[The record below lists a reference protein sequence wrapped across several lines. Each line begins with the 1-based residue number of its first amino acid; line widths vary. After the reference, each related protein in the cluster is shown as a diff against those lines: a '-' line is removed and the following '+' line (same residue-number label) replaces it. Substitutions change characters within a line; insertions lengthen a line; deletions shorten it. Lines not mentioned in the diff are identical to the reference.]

1 MPVLTATGLDEL
13 DPPLPVAPEP
23 PDDETGF
30 ELAVEVASP
39 VRPELLELEVALAS
53 PLLPDRAVGD
63 TWEPAPP
70 PLAPPAAP
78 MPTDPPPTTG
88 AAATSAT
95 PPDPTRPPATLV
107 PAGSGVAEDENP
119 VTPELESTVE
129 AAEPTPP
136 PIATSVGVATG
147 LDDRPATAGEGE
159 GDAEE
164 TDETAAPGA
173 MPWAEAVPPKVVPI
187 QSEPMAVAI
196 AIPVL
201 VILCPMTNI
210 FVSTP
215 SVAARRATA
224 HPSGLK
230 PRRSPT
236 RRTARWSG
244 WASEPN
250 VIASSVAA
258 RS

>member
-23 PDDETGF
+23 PDEDTGF
-30 ELAVEVASP
+30 EFAVEVASP

-63 TWEPAPP
+63 TWELAPP

-78 MPTDPPPTTG
+78 VPTDPPPTTG
-88 AAATSAT
+88 AAAISAT

-107 PAGSGVAEDENP
+107 PTGSGVAEDENP

-129 AAEPTPP
+129 ATEPNPP
-136 PIATSVGVATG
+136 PIPTSVGVATG
-147 LDDRPATAGEGE
+147 LDDRAVAAGAGDGEAEATA
-159 GDAEE
+159 
-164 TDETAAPGA
+164 TPGGP
-173 MPWAEAVPPKVVPI
+173 PWAEAVPPKVVPI

-201 VILCPMTNI
+201 VILCPMINI
-210 FVSTP
+210 FVSAP
-215 SVAARRATA
+215 S
-224 HPSGLK
+224 
-230 PRRSPT
+230 
-236 RRTARWSG
+236 
-244 WASEPN
+244 
-250 VIASSVAA
+250 
-258 RS
+258 